1 MSRHLTWA
9 FDSYIDHIDG
19 AKMCYNG
26 GNVGSWEGMALYW
39 VLGMFDILD
48 ELSES
53 MAFEQAIGL
62 HHRMPRHR
70 ELDMLIWPLHGP

>member
-26 GNVGSWEGMALYW
+26 GNAGSCEGMCW
-39 VLGMFDILD
+39 VLGMFHMLD

-53 MAFEQAIGL
+53 MAFERAIAL
-62 HHRMPRHR
+62 YDCMPRHG
-70 ELDMLIWPLHGP
+70 ELGMLI

>member
-1 MSRHLTWA
+1 MSRHLTWP
-9 FDSYIDHIDG
+9 FDFYIDHIDG

-26 GNVGSWEGMALYW
+26 GNVGSCEGMYW
-39 VLGMFDILD
+39 VLGMFHTVY

-53 MAFEQAIGL
+53 MAFERAIGL